1 MKKSVLFLIVVVM
14 LLSAG
19 NKGQTIDITY
29 SNQSDIAKMSQKIT
43 DAPDNGYL
51 MRAKIDG
58 KPWQS
63 TSMADV
69 AISGR
74 IVGYCNGQYIGLPYS
89 KNYLVAGKKILLDEG
104 EAADLFL
111 KDGCSYAITKGQI
124 EITKAGDNWA
134 EGTFYFSTVC
144 SSSGKTVK
152 ITDGFFRILVSNK

>member
-1 MKKSVLFLIVVVM
+1 MKKSVLFLIVVM
-14 LLSAG
+14 ILSSG
-19 NKGQTIDITY
+19 NKSQSIDKTY
-29 SNQSDIAKMSQKIT
+29 SNQSGIGKMSQEIT
-43 DAPDNGYL
+43 DAPDKGYL

-58 KPWQS
+58 NPWQS

-74 IVGYCNGQYIGLPYS
+74 IVGYCNGQYIGLPYN
-89 KNYLVAGKKILLDEG
+89 KNYLVAGKKILLYEG

-124 EITKAGDNWA
+124 EITKVGDNWA

-144 SSSGKTVK
+144 SSSHKTVK
-152 ITDGFFRILVSNK
+152 ITDGFFRIMLSIN